1 MHWLPTQPLSR
12 NVWNIM
18 DFVVVVTGYITL
30 LTPVEGDA
38 GGGIGGAGKT
48 EGPNLRILR

>member
-1 MHWLPTQPLSR
+1 
-12 NVWNIM
+12 M

-30 LTPVEGDA
+30 LTPVEGDV
-38 GGGIGGAGKT
+38 GGAGKT